1 MREKILIITIYPTKI
16 KYQLKNVLI
25 MKWDPNHYI
34 NYKEGFI
41 LPKYK
46 QLQYQLIFIIIK
58 SRMLLKD
65 LILIINISHQDIHYL
80 QPLNFLDKGVY
91 LRFIIKIILR
101 CSYLLFIIQAILV
114 IDKLTNQDYRQEKT
128 M

>member
-1 MREKILIITIYPTKI
+1 
-16 KYQLKNVLI
+16 
-25 MKWDPNHYI
+25 
-34 NYKEGFI
+34 
-41 LPKYK
+41 
-46 QLQYQLIFIIIK
+46 
-58 SRMLLKD
+58 MLLKD